1 MVTWGTNGALSDPLP
16 AGRARP
22 IERPR
27 HRFHQTL
34 EILEMIRLSKICLAT
49 AIVAVVAPLAA
60 AHAQMDTQNTSRF
73 AVEPYLAEY
82 SFDNGGSNSGRT
94 GIGGFGVRVMFG
106 HSDATKTLSTFFN
119 RARAGA
125 FVTYTSEQ
133 KYYSTTHFG
142 VQGDFPLFAAPTNG
156 GWLDPFVSVGAGVF
170 HTAINRAVFGNSLPA
185 GFNPTQNKFALT
197 PAVGTLIPIAG
208 QIKFRGDLRDVVV
221 FGDNTTQN
229 FVAEGGISIGF

>member
-1 MVTWGTNGALSDPLP
+1 MTS
-16 AGRARP
+16 
-22 IERPR
+22 
-27 HRFHQTL
+27 
-34 EILEMIRLSKICLAT
+34 LSKLYCAAAALASLAPIAT
-49 AIVAVVAPLAA
+49 AR
-60 AHAQMDTQNTSRF
+60 AQSDLQNPSRF

-82 SFDNGGSNSGRT
+82 SFDNGGNNGGRT

-156 GWLDPFVSVGAGVF
+156 GWLDPFASLRAGVF
-170 HTAINRAVFGNSLPA
+170 HTAINRAAFGSSLPP

-197 PAVGTLIPIAG
+197 PAVGTLIPITG
-208 QIKFRGDLRDVVV
+208 SIKFRGDIGDVVV

-229 FVAEGGISIGF
+229 FVLEGGISIGF